1 MSENPIIKMF
11 ASVLN
16 EGIPDLLVKLVSNED
31 GEFGEYKQCEDV
43 EKNMAIKVDVCK
55 KGQVE
60 FSAKCIS
67 DLYIDESGSSMQL
80 THCY

>member
-1 MSENPIIKMF
+1 MF

-16 EGIPDLLVKLVSNED
+16 DGIFDLLVKLVSNED
-31 GEFGEYKQCEDV
+31 GEFGEYEQCEDV

-60 FSAKCIS
+60 FSEYII
-67 DLYIDESGSSMQL
+67 DLYIDESGSLMQL
-80 THCY
+80 TLCH